1 MILEKA
7 FSFIKRDFI
16 QEVSYRFAFFLQI
29 FGIFFSILTFYY
41 LAQMLG
47 TAAVPYLEPYGGDY
61 FSFVLIGIAF
71 SNYLMTG
78 LSSFAGSI
86 RNEQMMGTLEAM
98 LVTPTKTSSIITF
111 SSLWSFIFASFRVLI
126 YLLMGVLVFNV
137 EMNDANFIGA
147 IVVIFLTILCFSS
160 LGIISAS
167 FIMVFKRGDPINW
180 VFNMASGLLGGVL
193 YPIAVLP
200 EWLQNL
206 SYLLPITYSLRAMRL
221 ALLQGMPMEAFATDI
236 IALMI
241 FSAVMLPIGMVI
253 FRYAVK
259 RAKQDGTL
267 TQY

>member
-111 SSLWSFIFASFRVLI
+111 SSLWSFIFAS
-126 YLLMGVLVFNV
+126 
-137 EMNDANFIGA
+137 
-147 IVVIFLTILCFSS
+147 
-160 LGIISAS
+160 
-167 FIMVFKRGDPINW
+167 
-180 VFNMASGLLGGVL
+180 
-193 YPIAVLP
+193 
-200 EWLQNL
+200 
-206 SYLLPITYSLRAMRL
+206 
-221 ALLQGMPMEAFATDI
+221 
-236 IALMI
+236 
-241 FSAVMLPIGMVI
+241 
-253 FRYAVK
+253 
-259 RAKQDGTL
+259 
-267 TQY
+267 